1 MKNNFTKLFLILIL
15 AFINTNVIALEDFIF
30 ESKSIEFKKIMNFLR
45 ENPKDCQIKEN
56 RGKLS
61 FKKEGIMEINQAL
74 ELFNKLMSQE
84 A

>member
-1 MKNNFTKLFLILIL
+1 MLKNNFLR
-15 AFINTNVIALEDFIF
+15 AFFTTDKNSNYF
-30 ESKSIEFKKIMNFLR
+30 ESIEFKKIMNFLR

-61 FKKEGIMEINQAL
+61 LRKEGVIEINQAL
-74 ELFNKLMSQE
+74 ELFNKLMSQK